1 MTTVSGD
8 LRLVTDV
15 AAPVSQVWVRAPR
28 LRAADGAVVAPL
40 NDHVEVREGHVSF
53 ECRPGPARVTL
64 IVAGSPSESFDILV
78 AGDQLDLAQA
88 VADFDVTVGESEES
102 LAGYVQAMREV
113 QSAVHASEGVVS
125 RAAERAGV
133 ARDEAEGFASAAN
146 DSAAKADERASEAA
160 RSRSAASADANLA
173 KSAQSDARH
182 AQEWAS
188 KHKESA
194 EGHATSAESAA
205 TRSENAADRLW
216 DSVAWNGDRLSVA
229 DRQSESLTGP
239 RGPRGETGERGPR
252 GATGERGPQGDTG
265 PRGPAGTVDGLEP
278 ETIVRTN
285 SEPTLGRR
293 VSMSG
298 NGSAYTIFK
307 MTSGN
312 RSVEQYVT
320 SGGDFGVYDG
330 SNRYVAKS
338 DVFEHHTATDMRGNE
353 LRGLPAPTA
362 DSHATTKAYVDSMVA
377 NATVELPDN
386 LVRAGADGVRMGKS
400 FTLEYDGRGNHST
413 SLIMKNGLR
422 EYEFFANHAG
432 KIGVLVPQYSR
443 VIFQADQNGFDHQ
456 TAVDMNNHYLRG
468 LPTPKGN
475 NHAANKQYVDKEVG
489 AVQNRV
495 GELESR
501 IQLVTALPA
510 NPDPNTLYLVGE

>member
-15 AAPVSQVWVRAPR
+15 SAPVSQVWVRAPR
-28 LRAADGAVVAPL
+28 LRADDGAVVAPL
-40 NDHVEVREGHVSF
+40 NDHVDVREGRVSF

-113 QSAVHASEGVVS
+113 QSAVHASEGEVS
-125 RAAERAGV
+125 RSAERAGV

-146 DSAAKADERASEAA
+146 DSAAKADERATEAA

-173 KSAQSDARH
+173 ESARSDARH

-188 KHKESA
+188 KHKEAA
-194 EGHATSAESAA
+194 EGHATAADGHA
-205 TRSENAADRLW
+205 TRSENAANRLW
-216 DSVAWNGDRLSVA
+216 DSVSWNGDRLSVA
-229 DRQSESLTGP
+229 GRQSDSLTGP
-239 RGPRGETGERGPR
+239 QGPP
-252 GATGERGPQGDTG
+252 
-265 PRGPAGTVDGLEP
+265 GPAGTVDGLEP

-285 SEPTLGRR
+285 SEPTFGRR

-432 KIGVLVPQYSR
+432 KIGVWVKQYSR
-443 VIFQADQNGFDHQ
+443 AIFQADQNGFDHQ

-468 LPTPKGN
+468 LPTPIGN

-501 IQLVTALPA
+501 IQLVTALPS

>member
-40 NDHVEVREGHVSF
+40 NDHVDVRDGRLSF

-125 RAAERAGV
+125 RSAERAGV

-146 DSAAKADERASEAA
+146 DSAAKADERATAAA

-188 KHKESA
+188 KHKEAA

-205 TRSENAADRLW
+205 TRSENAANRLW

-229 DRQSESLTGP
+229 DRQSEPLTGP
-239 RGPRGETGERGPR
+239 RGPQGDVGPR
-252 GATGERGPQGDTG
+252 GATGERGPKGEPGEPGKDGAGVSYPELSLHSGKTAIG
-265 PRGPAGTVDGLEP
+265 EDAKAWRYGTVAIAPGAE
-278 ETIVRTN
+278 
-285 SEPTLGRR
+285 SKGW
-293 VSMSG
+293 G
-298 NGSAYTIFK
+298 A
-307 MTSGN
+307 
-312 RSVEQYVT
+312 
-320 SGGDFGVYDG
+320 
-330 SNRYVAKS
+330 VAIGEAS
-338 DVFEHHTATDMRGNE
+338 
-353 LRGLPAPTA
+353 
-362 DSHATTKAYVDSMVA
+362 S
-377 NATVELPDN
+377 
-386 LVRAGADGVRMGKS
+386 ADGDYSIALGENAKAPKFNGIAIGQYAQAKAGNSVAIGFRAVAENSGDVVISGK
-400 FTLEYDGRGNHST
+400 
-413 SLIMKNGLR
+413 
-422 EYEFFANHAG
+422 
-432 KIGVLVPQYSR
+432 KIIV
-443 VIFQADQNGFDHQ
+443 
-456 TAVDMNNHYLRG
+456 
-468 LPTPKGN
+468 
-475 NHAANKQYVDKEVG
+475 NKRDIL
-489 AVQNRV
+489 
-495 GELESR
+495 GELDTI
-501 IQLVTALPA
+501 IQEIQELK
-510 NPDPNTLYLVGE
+510 NR

>member
-40 NDHVEVREGHVSF
+40 NDHVEVRDGRVSF

-78 AGDQLDLAQA
+78 SGDQLDLAQA

-113 QSAVHASEGVVS
+113 QSDVHASEGEVS

-146 DSAAKADERASEAA
+146 ASAAKADERASEAA

-173 KSAQSDARH
+173 KSARSDARH

-188 KHKESA
+188 KHKEAA

-205 TRSENAADRLW
+205 TRSENAANRLW
-216 DSVAWNGDRLSVA
+216 DSVSWDGDRLSVA
-229 DRQSESLTGP
+229 DRQSEPLTGP
-239 RGPRGETGERGPR
+239 QGGRGPKGNPGPPGERGPK
-252 GATGERGPQGDTG
+252 GDPGPPGKQGPPGTLDGLDLNHFATNDAVAQGLAGKADTG
-265 PRGPAGTVDGLEP
+265 HQHS
-278 ETIVRTN
+278 I
-285 SEPTLGRR
+285 
-293 VSMSG
+293 
-298 NGSAYTIFK
+298 
-307 MTSGN
+307 
-312 RSVEQYVT
+312 
-320 SGGDFGVYDG
+320 
-330 SNRYVAKS
+330 S
-338 DVFEHHTATDMRGNE
+338 DVTGLQAALDNPNIKTTHE
-353 LRGLPAPTA
+353 LDR
-362 DSHATTKAYVDSMVA
+362 DKK
-377 NATVELPDN
+377 
-386 LVRAGADGVRMGKS
+386 GVPLAVG
-400 FTLEYDGRGNHST
+400 
-413 SLIMKNGLR
+413 
-422 EYEFFANHAG
+422 
-432 KIGVLVPQYSR
+432 
-443 VIFQADQNGFDHQ
+443 QNGFLSLS
-456 TAVDMNNHYLRG
+456 TRIIVSGRG
-468 LPTPKGN
+468 QISLNEPSGIALLNPPKSN
-475 NHAANKQYVDKEVG
+475 RDATNKQYVDKEVG

-501 IQLVTALPA
+501 IQLVTALPS